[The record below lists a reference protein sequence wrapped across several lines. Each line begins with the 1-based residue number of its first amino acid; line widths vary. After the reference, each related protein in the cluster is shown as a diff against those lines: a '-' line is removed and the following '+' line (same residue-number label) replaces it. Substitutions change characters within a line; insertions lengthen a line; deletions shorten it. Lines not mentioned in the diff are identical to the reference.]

1 MEEFLTRLA
10 FRALVFTLL
19 SVSCVCAQIASSSSM
34 LAKDG
39 LTAGALA
46 NEGSTGPNTISPNP
60 VALNHRD
67 SRGVPELPP
76 QPKGKTTIVGGRI
89 RAVDHVRDHLILDIF
104 GGGHMTVLF
113 DERTHMFSGDQ
124 AGSLDDLKDGE
135 RAYVDTTLDGTDVFA
150 RNIRVLP
157 ALPTGQGNGQIVD
170 YDASRRELILRDTL
184 SPRPVKMRLMAGATI
199 VRGDQAGTPADL
211 QPGTLV
217 TLAFVSGNDKRSDKE
232 PMISQISILASPGAT
247 FFFSGQVTF
256 LDLHRGLVVV
266 VDPRDNKS
274 YEVYVDANDRE
285 LARKIQEGADVMI
298 EARFNGTH
306 YEARNVTVNSGVS
319 K

>member
-1 MEEFLTRLA
+1 LARLA
-10 FRALVFTLL
+10 FRAFVFTVM
-19 SVSCVCAQIASSSSM
+19 SVSCMWAQIASSSSL

-39 LTAGALA
+39 LAADGLVTD
-46 NEGSTGPNTISPNP
+46 GSAGPNTVSPNP
-60 VALNHRD
+60 VALNHQD
-67 SRGVPELPP
+67 SRVGAELPP
-76 QPKGKTTIVGGRI
+76 QPKGKTTLIGGRI
-89 RAVDHVRDHLILDIF
+89 RVVDHVRDRLVLDIF
-104 GGGHMTVLF
+104 GGGHLTVLF
-113 DERTHMFSGDQ
+113 DERTHMFSGEQ
-124 AGSLDDLKDGE
+124 KGLLDELKEGE
-135 RAYVDTTLDGTDVFA
+135 RAYVDTTLDGKDVFA

-157 ALPTGQGNGQIVD
+157 AVPAGQGNGQIVD
-170 YDASRRELILRDTL
+170 YDASRRELTLRDTL

-217 TLAFVSGNDKRSDKE
+217 TLAFVAGSDKQSDRQ
-232 PMISQISILASPGAT
+232 PLVSRVTIQALPGAT

-256 LDLHRGLVVV
+256 LDLHRGLVVL

-285 LARKIQEGADVMI
+285 LARKIQEGTDVMI

-306 YEARNVTVNSGVS
+306 YEARNVTVNSGGN